1 MSLIQMLVYVCVCFF
16 SDKLQRRATSVIE
29 GYTVSQLQ
37 ISRIFG
43 WPTLQSS
50 CRYYLKCML
59 IFKNLLA
66 WLQHTYVMN

>member
-16 SDKLQRRATSVIE
+16 SDKLQRRAASVIE
-29 GYTVSQLQ
+29 GYTVSQSQ